1 MQKQKNQKQIFRH
14 RTAGKAAGE
23 RHLLHSQMG
32 TEYTRVP
39 NAYHS
44 AAAYIS
50 GGVNAA
56 WHEDRDAALCKT
68 AEDFWF
74 WDFLLTVQH

>member
-39 NAYHS
+39 NACHS
-44 AAAYIS
+44 AAAYVS

-56 WHEDRDAALCKT
+56 
-68 AEDFWF
+68 
-74 WDFLLTVQH
+74 